1 MKSILQ
7 YPGSKW
13 RIAKQIVS
21 LLPPH
26 HTYLEPYFGSG
37 AVLFNK
43 SRSDIETINDLDEN
57 VVNFFQ
63 WLKNDPEKLA
73 HELWYIPYSHSVY
86 NNAVQ
91 NKAQNSLEQAVNYCI
106 MLNMGHGFRT
116 GGPVSGWKSDIHG
129 RERAYAA
136 KNWASLPSRLEE
148 AAARLR
154 GVQIECMPAL
164 ELIQKYRYKDV
175 LLYLDLP
182 YVLSSRAG
190 GLQYAKEMSDA
201 DHEKLLE
208 VILDHPGPVVLSG
221 YDSDLY
227 RNMLK
232 DWHRIEL
239 ESRTQSHARRTE
251 VIWTNYIPPQAEQ
264 LTFELD

>member
-43 SRSDIETINDLDEN
+43 SRSDIETINDL
-57 VVNFFQ
+57 
-63 WLKNDPEKLA
+63 
-73 HELWYIPYSHSVY
+73 
-86 NNAVQ
+86 
-91 NKAQNSLEQAVNYCI
+91 
-106 MLNMGHGFRT
+106 
-116 GGPVSGWKSDIHG
+116 
-129 RERAYAA
+129 
-136 KNWASLPSRLEE
+136 
-148 AAARLR
+148 
-154 GVQIECMPAL
+154 
-164 ELIQKYRYKDV
+164 
-175 LLYLDLP
+175 
-182 YVLSSRAG
+182 
-190 GLQYAKEMSDA
+190 
-201 DHEKLLE
+201 
-208 VILDHPGPVVLSG
+208 G

-239 ESRTQSHARRTE
+239 EGRTQSHARRTE

>member
-136 KNWASLPSRLEE
+136 KNWASLPSRLE
-148 AAARLR
+148 R
-154 GVQIECMPAL
+154 GGSPF
-164 ELIQKYRYKDV
+164 
-175 LLYLDLP
+175 
-182 YVLSSRAG
+182 
-190 GLQYAKEMSDA
+190 
-201 DHEKLLE
+201 
-208 VILDHPGPVVLSG
+208 
-221 YDSDLY
+221 
-227 RNMLK
+227 
-232 DWHRIEL
+232 
-239 ESRTQSHARRTE
+239 TRRTNRMYAGTGADSK
-251 VIWTNYIPPQAEQ
+251 IQI
-264 LTFELD
+264 

>member
-116 GGPVSGWKSDIHG
+116 GGPVSGWK
-129 RERAYAA
+129 
-136 KNWASLPSRLEE
+136 
-148 AAARLR
+148 
-154 GVQIECMPAL
+154 
-164 ELIQKYRYKDV
+164 
-175 LLYLDLP
+175 
-182 YVLSSRAG
+182 
-190 GLQYAKEMSDA
+190 
-201 DHEKLLE
+201 
-208 VILDHPGPVVLSG
+208 

>member
-116 GGPVSGWKSDIHG
+116 GGPYPAGSLIYMDAKEPMQPRIGHRCRPDLKRRQPV
-129 RERAYAA
+129 YAA
-136 KNWASLPSRLEE
+136 
-148 AAARLR
+148 
-154 GVQIECMPAL
+154 
-164 ELIQKYRYKDV
+164 YKSNV
-175 LLYLDLP
+175 CRHW
-182 YVLSSRAG
+182 S
-190 GLQYAKEMSDA
+190 
-201 DHEKLLE
+201 
-208 VILDHPGPVVLSG
+208 
-221 YDSDLY
+221 
-227 RNMLK
+227 
-232 DWHRIEL
+232 
-239 ESRTQSHARRTE
+239 
-251 VIWTNYIPPQAEQ
+251 
-264 LTFELD
+264 

>member
-21 LLPPH
+21 LFPPH

-91 NKAQNSLEQAVNYCI
+91 NKAQNSLEQAVNYCV

-116 GGPVSGWKSDIHG
+116 GGPASGWKSDIHG
-129 RERAYAA
+129 RERAY
-136 KNWASLPSRLEE
+136 
-148 AAARLR
+148 
-154 GVQIECMPAL
+154 ECMPAL
-164 ELIQKYRYKDV
+164 ELIPKYRYKDV
-175 LLYLDLP
+175 LLYLDPP

-239 ESRTQSHARRTE
+239 EGRTQCHARRTE